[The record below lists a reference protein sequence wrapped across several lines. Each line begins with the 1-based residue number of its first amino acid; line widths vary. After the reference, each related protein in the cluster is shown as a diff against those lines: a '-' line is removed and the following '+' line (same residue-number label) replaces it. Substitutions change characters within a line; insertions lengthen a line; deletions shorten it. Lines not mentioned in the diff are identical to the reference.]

1 MRFVTA
7 WCVVSLSPL
16 ILVCFVFSLLKRL
29 PSHPTLKFNHFYI
42 YGSERTK
49 IQSGHWRVLRVL
61 LDTVPDCPDRNGTDW
76 YLGEYPRVPSGGWL
90 GNNALNLFNSGRN
103 SGGHNF
109 SDSEIHIPTVITSQS
124 VNAVTS
130 QMTSP
135 VNGRMDYDCI
145 SRLVEI
151 DAILE
156 EDRDESMDANY
167 RIANIGGSH
176 EDVDLNLLVTL
187 KNPTI
192 SKQKQIQIGLETL
205 TGMAFDVTSSDL
217 TRGQW
222 PQNDLEWN

>member
-1 MRFVTA
+1 MVKIMRFVTA

-49 IQSGHWRVLRVL
+49 IQSGPGTTLE
-61 LDTVPDCPDRNGTDW
+61 TVPDCPGINGT
-76 YLGEYPRVPSGGWL
+76 EYPRVPTGDSLVEGDRD
-90 GNNALNLFNSGRN
+90 ALNLFNSGRN

-135 VNGRMDYDCI
+135 INGRMDYDCI

-156 EDRDESMDANY
+156 EDRDESIDAND
-167 RIANIGGSH
+167 RIASIGGSH
-176 EDVDLNLLVTL
+176 EDVDLDLLVTL

-192 SKQKQIQIGLETL
+192 SKQKQIQIRLQTL
-205 TGMAFDVTSSDL
+205 TGMAFDMTSSNL
-217 TRGQW
+217 TRGQ
-222 PQNDLEWN
+222 

>member
-1 MRFVTA
+1 
-7 WCVVSLSPL
+7 
-16 ILVCFVFSLLKRL
+16 
-29 PSHPTLKFNHFYI
+29 
-42 YGSERTK
+42 
-49 IQSGHWRVLRVL
+49 
-61 LDTVPDCPDRNGTDW
+61 
-76 YLGEYPRVPSGGWL
+76 
-90 GNNALNLFNSGRN
+90 
-103 SGGHNF
+103 
-109 SDSEIHIPTVITSQS
+109 
-124 VNAVTS
+124 
-130 QMTSP
+130 
-135 VNGRMDYDCI
+135 MDYDCI

-217 TRGQW
+217 TRGQ
-222 PQNDLEWN
+222 

>member
-49 IQSGHWRVLRVL
+49 LQRV
-61 LDTVPDCPDRNGTDW
+61 TD
-76 YLGEYPRVPSGGWL
+76 GQRVPTDGFRAFWDCL
-90 GNNALNLFNSGRN
+90 RRNLPCQPKKEERCTDICFYLGRN

-109 SDSEIHIPTVITSQS
+109 PDTEVQIPTVITSS
-124 VNAVTS
+124 V
-130 QMTSP
+130 MTSHSMTPP
-135 VNGRMDYDCI
+135 VMSSGRMEYDCI

-156 EDRDESMDANY
+156 EDRDETLDSNY
-167 RIANIGGSH
+167 EMTNSSRSNEVI
-176 EDVDLNLLVTL
+176 DLDLLVTL

-192 SKQKQIQIGLETL
+192 SKQKQIQIGLQTL
-205 TGMAFDVTSSDL
+205 SGTA
-217 TRGQW
+217 
-222 PQNDLEWN
+222 